1 MDLQSVWIKMF
12 PMLQIF
18 NNEQRETIKSAL
30 FATLGNCEISEIN
43 QSTDI
48 VLSEDKNKKAVS
60 MFFIAKKVEGLS
72 DKTLRY
78 YQDTIKKIFSVV
90 NKPIDLMTTDD
101 IRYYL
106 AIRQIQDKVSM
117 TTIDNER
124 RIISSFFDWLSTE
137 DYVAKNI
144 VKPIKKI
151 RYKKKKK
158 RAFTPVELSKIKDA
172 CSTFET
178 EEKRKRAIALIEVLL
193 STGCRVGEMS
203 TLTIDNIDL
212 DRGTAIVLGKG
223 NKERVV
229 YLNEVAKL
237 RLREYWE
244 CRKKQS
250 KYCFCALPQG
260 SKSINQGQMNVS
272 GIEILVRELGK
283 IAKVSECHPHKFRRT
298 MASEAIKRGMSVM
311 DVQRI
316 LGHESLETTKIYL
329 DLDDSNLQFQH
340 QKFL

>member
-30 FATLGNCEISEIN
+30 FASLGNCEISEIN

-158 RAFTPVELSKIKDA
+158 KAFTPVELSKIKDA

-329 DLDDSNLQFQH
+329 DLDDSNLRFQH